1 MKIIYIIFFFL
12 YPQIRSNCSH
22 LIKISSTSIFPTLL
36 SNTKNFPSIPLSKAW
51 TDIPF
56 PSRKTLFSLPKHVPR
71 ESFDHSSFRYQ
82 QPGDTSSLWTKVHS
96 HTHTFGIRFSA
107 SRADQFID
115 VVEGGKGRVTPW
127 YLSPVPPG
135 AWPKSNVVKIEII
148 RATTFHGNRVHPSTV
163 SDPDNPQ
170 RPQPVNILQASFRRL
185 EPEGVAPWR
194 VAVTELSPPLT
205 TRHPFS
211 ASLFGYVAISTRFRF
226 FSRLNF
232 WATSMKDS
240 SRMNFHFVSTKRSS
254 GSRFWLIVKLYR
266 IWKCKCF
273 LTGYYCYYLYNR
285 ITLYHS

>member
-1 MKIIYIIFFFL
+1 MFPANL
-12 YPQIRSNCSH
+12 STTRRS
-22 LIKISSTSIFPTLL
+22 
-36 SNTKNFPSIPLSKAW
+36 
-51 TDIPF
+51 
-56 PSRKTLFSLPKHVPR
+56 
-71 ESFDHSSFRYQ
+71 
-82 QPGDTSSLWTKVHS
+82 DTSSPGTRLLFGQKYT

-115 VVEGGKGRVTPW
+115 VVEEGKGRVTPW

-211 ASLFGYVAISTRFRF
+211 ASLFGYLDAVPVLFTFKFLGHVDEGFFAHEFSFRLDKTKLW
-226 FSRLNF
+226 FSLLTYSKVIPYMKMQMLFNRLLLLL
-232 WATSMKDS
+232 S
-240 SRMNFHFVSTKRSS
+240 
-254 GSRFWLIVKLYR
+254 L
-266 IWKCKCF
+266 
-273 LTGYYCYYLYNR
+273 
-285 ITLYHS
+285 

>member
-1 MKIIYIIFFFL
+1 MNLMNHYENYLHYFL
-12 YPQIRSNCSH
+12 FP
-22 LIKISSTSIFPTLL
+22 LSTNPFQLL
-36 SNTKNFPSIPLSKAW
+36 SSYKNIFDIDLSNPTFEHEKLPLDTVIESLDGYSISIAKNPVFLTETCSPRIFRPLVVP
-51 TDIPF
+51 IPAA
-56 PSRKTLFSLPKHVPR
+56 RGHVFSLDKSTLTH
-71 ESFDHSSFRYQ
+71 
-82 QPGDTSSLWTKVHS
+82 T

-240 SRMNFHFVSTKRSS
+240 SRMNLFISS
-254 GSRFWLIVKLYR
+254 RQNEALVLAFDL
-266 IWKCKCF
+266 
-273 LTGYYCYYLYNR
+273 
-285 ITLYHS
+285 

>member
-1 MKIIYIIFFFL
+1 MFPANL
-12 YPQIRSNCSH
+12 STTRRSD
-22 LIKISSTSIFPTLL
+22 TS
-36 SNTKNFPSIPLSKAW
+36 
-51 TDIPF
+51 
-56 PSRKTLFSLPKHVPR
+56 R
-71 ESFDHSSFRYQ
+71 
-82 QPGDTSSLWTKVHS
+82 DTSSLWTKVHS

-211 ASLFGYVAISTRFRF
+211 ASLFGYLDAVPVLFTFKFLGHVDEGFFAHEFSFR
-226 FSRLNF
+226 LD
-232 WATSMKDS
+232 K
-240 SRMNFHFVSTKRSS
+240 TKS
-254 GSRFWLIVKLYR
+254 GSRF
-266 IWKCKCF
+266 
-273 LTGYYCYYLYNR
+273 
-285 ITLYHS
+285 